1 MRPIEEIKKNHRLM
15 IVREGWDG
23 FMAYLVHPQYK
34 PQTVGIVAS
43 WGGGW
48 EHVSVSLPRRCPTWD
63 EMCLIKDIFW
73 DEEECVVQFHPPR
86 SQYVQLERRVAE
98 LEKNMSAPDCQIRVD
113 AESCVPEKLAQDIAE
128 AIAKSTGKNVQVQ
141 PAQTRKTFSDTL
153 REIFGAK

>member
-34 PQTVGIVAS
+34 PQTVAIVAS

-63 EMCLIKDIFW
+63 EMCLIKDI
-73 DEEECVVQFHPPR
+73 
-86 SQYVQLERRVAE
+86 
-98 LEKNMSAPDCQIRVD
+98 
-113 AESCVPEKLAQDIAE
+113 AE
-128 AIAKSTGKNVQVQ
+128 AIGKSTGKSVQVR
-141 PAQTRKTFSDTL
+141 PAKTCKTLSDAL
-153 REIFGAK
+153 REISDALREVFGAK

>member
-48 EHVSVSLPRRCPTWD
+48 EHVSVSLPRPT
-63 EMCLIKDIFW
+63 
-73 DEEECVVQFHPPR
+73 
-86 SQYVQLERRVAE
+86 
-98 LEKNMSAPDCQIRVD
+98 D
-113 AESCVPEKLAQDIAE
+113 AESCMPEKLAQDIAE

>member
-48 EHVSVSLPRRCPTWD
+48 EHVSVSLPRRCPTCD

-86 SQYVQLERRVAE
+86 SQYV
-98 LEKNMSAPDCQIRVD
+98 
-113 AESCVPEKLAQDIAE
+113 
-128 AIAKSTGKNVQVQ
+128 
-141 PAQTRKTFSDTL
+141 DTHPYCL
-153 REIFGAK
+153 HLWKKIGETYETPPKEFV